1 MRGAACVGLL
11 FAALLSGCAATP
23 VSSEATP
30 PGAQAPALNGEAFAL
45 EGRLQVRDGERSAAV
60 GLEWQHAEAQDE
72 WLLTGPLGQGLARI
86 ESGPGGAVLQASD
99 GRRYPAAS
107 VAALMQSL
115 VGISAPLE
123 LLPRWVTARLHPD
136 AEVRERDAQGRPAR
150 VVDQGWTIEYT
161 EYAGDGPAALPRR
174 VDIHQGDTRLRLIVD
189 AWNP

>member
-1 MRGAACVGLL
+1 MCVGLL
-11 FAALLSGCAATP
+11 LAALVSGCAGTS
-23 VSSEATP
+23 VSPESVVPA
-30 PGAQAPALNGEAFAL
+30 AQAPMLQGEAFGL

-60 GLEWQHAEAQDE
+60 GLEWQHAEARDE

-86 ESGPGGAVLQASD
+86 EAGPTGAVLQTSD
-99 GRRYPAAS
+99 GRRYPATSA
-107 VAALMQSL
+107 AALMQSL
-115 VGISAPLE
+115 VGIAAPLE